1 MKRFLCANKGMNKY
15 ERIPDEI
22 IDLHGYTVKEA
33 ERALADLLA
42 RGPSHVRLVVGK
54 GIHGGGKAV
63 LRDAVKSYLAARH
76 IHFLPSKQK
85 DGGEG
90 ALEVF
95 F

>member
-1 MKRFLCANKGMNKY
+1 MRADEAMNKY

-22 IDLHGYTVKEA
+22 VDLHGYTAKEA
-33 ERALADLLA
+33 ERVLAGLVA
-42 RGPSHVRLVVGK
+42 RGHSHVRLVVGK

-63 LRDAVKSYLAARH
+63 LRDVAKAYLATRH
-76 IHFLPSKQK
+76 IHFLPSKQR

>member
-1 MKRFLCANKGMNKY
+1 MNKY
-15 ERIPDEI
+15 ERTPDEI
-22 IDLHGYTVKEA
+22 IDLHGYTAMEA
-33 ERALADLLA
+33 ERVLADLA
-42 RGPSHVRLVVGK
+42 TRGHSHVRLVVGK
-54 GIHGGGKAV
+54 GIHSGGKAV
-63 LRDAVKSYLAARH
+63 LRDTAKAYLSARH